1 MFRTAITAALA
12 MSSATTALPSLWENP
27 DWAVV
32 GTMSASA
39 GYDSNLTLVRDG
51 PSAYLFVANPY
62 LTLTRRNSDTDFEVS
77 GGVTETEFAGSS
89 LPLETDIAV
98 NALYAYPTGTNVI
111 PVYKLYASWVRSSQ
125 PNEFLGERILND
137 LLTVTGEGYLTL
149 TGKLGIR
156 ANGEFQATTFDSESL
171 NDSDRG
177 QVFVGLAYEKGPQT
191 QISINFG
198 SAIGRSI
205 PNDPA
210 RGVSNVRSTEYY
222 VTARIEGQITDKI
235 SGSAYGGFGEVT
247 YSGGYSNRNSLPV
260 AGADLTWGIDPRRTV
275 VLAAYSGA
283 DYAPDGQAIETT
295 RAFLS
300 FTHVI
305 IDRWQY
311 ILRAGP
317 TYTVFSR
324 QTRQRTDTVF
334 DCGAEF
340 AYQPSDRFR
349 VYVGVSYTSHDS
361 TSFAYQFQHEIASI
375 GSTYRF

>member
-1 MFRTAITAALA
+1 MLRTAITAALA
-12 MSSATTALPSLWENP
+12 MSSVTAALASLWESP

-77 GGVTETEFAGSS
+77 GGVTETDFADSS
-89 LPLETDIAV
+89 LPLETDIAL
-98 NALYAYPTGTNVI
+98 NALYAYPTGNNVI
-111 PVYKLYASWVRSSQ
+111 PIYKLSTSWVRSSQ
-125 PNEFLGERILND
+125 PNEFLGQRILND
-137 LLTVTGEGYLTL
+137 VFTVSGEGYLTL

-156 ANGEFQATTFDSESL
+156 ANGEFQSATFDSESL

-177 QVFVGLAYEKGPQT
+177 QVFAGLAYEKGPET
-191 QISINFG
+191 QVSVNLG
-198 SAIGRSI
+198 TAIGRSI

-210 RGVSNVRSTEYY
+210 RSVSNVRSTEYY
-222 VTARIEGQITDKI
+222 VTARVEGQITDKV
-235 SGSAYGGFGEVT
+235 SGSAYGGFGEVS
-247 YSGGYSNRNSLPV
+247 YNGGYSSRNSLPV
-260 AGADLTWGIDPRRTV
+260 AGADLTWGIDPRRTL

-305 IDRWQY
+305 IARWQY

-324 QTRQRTDTVF
+324 QTRQRTDTVL

-361 TSFAYQFQHEIASI
+361 TSYAYQFQHEIVSL
-375 GSTYRF
+375 GSSYRF

>member
-1 MFRTAITAALA
+1 MLRSALTAILVMSTTTAALG
-12 MSSATTALPSLWENP
+12 SLWESP

-32 GTMSASA
+32 GTMSAAA

-77 GGVTETEFAGSS
+77 GGVTETEFADSS
-89 LPLETDIAV
+89 LPLETDISL
-98 NALYAYPTGTNVI
+98 NALYAYPSGDNVI
-111 PVYKLYASWVRSSQ
+111 PIYKLSASWVRSSQ

-137 LLTVTGEGYLTL
+137 LLTLSGEGYLTL
-149 TGKLGIR
+149 TGKLGLR
-156 ANGEFQATTFDSESL
+156 ANGEFVSATFDSESL

-177 QVFVGLAYEKGPQT
+177 QVFVGLAYEKGPDT
-191 QISINFG
+191 QVSINLG
-198 SAIGRSI
+198 TAIGRSI

-210 RGVSNVRSTEYY
+210 RFVSNVRSTEYY
-222 VTARIEGQITDKI
+222 VTARLEGQITDKI
-235 SGSAYGGFGEVT
+235 SGSAYAGLGEVSYT
-247 YSGGYSNRNSLPV
+247 GGYSNRNSLPV
-260 AGADLTWGIDPRRTV
+260 GGADLTWGIDPRRTV

-305 IDRWQY
+305 VARWQY

-324 QTRQRTDTVF
+324 QTRQRTDDVF

-349 VYVGVSYTSHDS
+349 VYIGFSYTLHDS
-361 TSFAYQFQHEIASI
+361 TSYAYQFQHEIVTL

>member
-1 MFRTAITAALA
+1 MSTATVTLG
-12 MSSATTALPSLWENP
+12 SLWETS

-51 PSAYLFVANPY
+51 PSAFLFVANPY
-62 LTLTRRNSDTDFEVS
+62 LTLTRKNSDTDFEVS
-77 GGVTETEFAGSS
+77 GGVTETEFADSS
-89 LPLETDIAV
+89 LPLETDV
-98 NALYAYPTGTNVI
+98 SLNALYAYPSGSNVI
-111 PVYKLYASWVRSSQ
+111 PIYKLSASWIRSSQ

-137 LLTVTGEGYLTL
+137 QFSFSGEGYLTL
-149 TGKLGIR
+149 TGKLGLR
-156 ANGEFQATTFDSESL
+156 ANGEFDSVTFDSESL
-171 NDSDRG
+171 NDSERG
-177 QVFVGLAYEKGPQT
+177 QVFVGLAYEEGPDT
-191 QISINFG
+191 QFSLNFG
-198 SAIGRSI
+198 TAVGRSI

-210 RGVSNVRSTEYY
+210 RFVSNVRSTEFY
-222 VTARIEGQITDKI
+222 VTARVEGQITDKV
-235 SGSAYGGFGEVT
+235 SGSAYGGFGEVGYT
-247 YSGGYSNRNSLPV
+247 GGYTNHSNLPV

-305 IDRWQY
+305 VGRWQY

-324 QTRQRTDTVF
+324 QTRQRTDDVL
-334 DCGAEF
+334 DCGVEF

-349 VYVGVSYTSHDS
+349 VYVALSYTNHDS
-361 TSFAYQFQHEIASI
+361 TNYAYEFQHDIASL